1 MAIIPILIGW
11 PALMA
16 LVIPLLRDPR
26 VRGRVVYGGAAV
38 LMVLAAFLLGAWLQG
53 GGGIVSL
60 CGSVPLIDHLMLAGE
75 FALMILIVVLS
86 IKYKKYPVVLLSV
99 GQTGLM
105 AWSELTCPVESPTHI
120 QLDCLSMLM
129 ILIVALVGGLI
140 CIYAVGYMQA
150 YHQHHKDYQ
159 DRSGFFFSMLF
170 FFLAAM
176 IGLVLSENLVWMYF
190 FWEITSVISFL
201 LIGYTRTEEA
211 INNSFR
217 ALWMNLL
224 GGFGF
229 AIAIVVAAYTLSLI
243 HISEP
248 TRP

>member
-16 LVIPLLRDPR
+16 LVIPCIRDAR
-26 VRGRVVYGGAAV
+26 TRGRVVYLGAGVVMA
-38 LMVLAAFLLGAWLQG
+38 LAAFLLAGWLRG
-53 GGGIVSL
+53 GGGILDLV
-60 CGSVPLIDHLMLAGE
+60 GPVPVIDHLMLAGE
-75 FALMILIVVLS
+75 FALMALIVTLS
-86 IKYKKYPVVLLSV
+86 IKYKKYPVILLSAA
-99 GQTGLM
+99 QTGLLT
-105 AWSELTCPVESPTHI
+105 WSELTNPVESVTHLRI
-120 QLDCLSMLM
+120 DCLTMLM
-129 ILIVALVGGLI
+129 IVIVALVGGLI
-140 CIYAVGYMQA
+140 CIYAVGYMKA
-150 YHQHHKDYQ
+150 YHHHHTEYQ

-176 IGLVLSENLVWMYF
+176 IGVVLSENLIWMYF

-224 GGFGF
+224 GGLGF
-229 AIAIVVAAYTLSLI
+229 AIAIVVAAHTI
-243 HISEP
+243 HSAAE
-248 TRP
+248 